1 MKALVCILLITVVT
15 ASVFADENK
24 GELDG
29 KGLVCRRSDMY
40 FSRPYYL
47 IFDSGTVLGPWV
59 TIDTPLR
66 ISKLQK
72 SEYQTTVSVVFW
84 FEHTLWRDTLQLE
97 GLVDGARSIMYS
109 CEVMDP
115 KQMGAA
121 IQNKKEKLK
130 KQIEDD
136 EV

>member
-1 MKALVCILLITVVT
+1 MKALLSILVITCFT
-15 ASVFADENK
+15 APVYAEEKK

-47 IFDSGTVLGPWV
+47 VFDNGTVFGPWV

-72 SEYQTTVSVVFW
+72 WEYQTTFSVVFW
-84 FEHTLWRDTLQLE
+84 FRHTLSRDTLQLE
-97 GLVDGARSIMYS
+97 GLVDGASSIIYS

-115 KQMGAA
+115 KQMGTA

-130 KQIEDD
+130 KQMEED
-136 EV
+136 EI

>member
-1 MKALVCILLITVVT
+1 MKILLSILLIICFTVPVY
-15 ASVFADENK
+15 AEEKK

-29 KGLVCRRSDMY
+29 TGLVCRRSDMY

-115 KQMGAA
+115 KQMGATM
-121 IQNKKEKLK
+121 QNKKEKLK
-130 KQIEDD
+130 KQMEHN